1 MTDIVIV
8 HSKLGDSTNHW
19 YEWLANNLT
28 LEGYVVTLFNIP
40 EEQNSDIRKWINVMN
55 EQIHIRK

>member
-8 HSKLGDSTNHW
+8 HSKLGDSKNHW

-28 LEGYVVTLFNIP
+28 LEGYVVTLLTF
-40 EEQNSDIRKWINVMN
+40 RKNKIVIYVNGSML
-55 EQIHIRK
+55 

>member
-28 LEGYVVTLFNIP
+28 LEGYVVTLLTF
-40 EEQNSDIRKWINVMN
+40 ERTK
-55 EQIHIRK
+55 